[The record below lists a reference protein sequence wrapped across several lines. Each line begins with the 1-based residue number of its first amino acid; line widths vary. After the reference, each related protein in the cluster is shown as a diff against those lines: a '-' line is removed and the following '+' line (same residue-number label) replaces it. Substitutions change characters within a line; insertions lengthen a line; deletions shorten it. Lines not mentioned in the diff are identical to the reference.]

1 MLTRRARLNAGR
13 RLAAGRASGIGAC
26 ALPKQRACS
35 TPCDTLAAAPPGVS
49 LATRLPI
56 RPRPPRYPSDG
67 FKADEL
73 GPPSGSRSGRGPREH
88 PVLRAASAPRVGRR
102 VAGAQARRGAR
113 DSCAARHIML
123 RQSARWRPSI
133 CGPSSLSPRPRRA
146 PFQLLTSFSAERWR
160 HRSSAPYTD
169 ATRAVFR
176 GAVLWDPP
184 CRLRNASLAA
194 PLVTLVR

>member
-1 MLTRRARLNAGR
+1 MPRGALQASARVLSPNSGHAVRPATPLQQPRPASPLQPVCPSAPAPLAVQWIQSRRAWPA
-13 RLAAGRASGIGAC
+13 
-26 ALPKQRACS
+26 QRQS
-35 TPCDTLAAAPPGVS
+35 FW
-49 LATRLPI
+49 TR
-56 RPRPPRYPSDG
+56 
-67 FKADEL
+67 
-73 GPPSGSRSGRGPREH
+73 PREH